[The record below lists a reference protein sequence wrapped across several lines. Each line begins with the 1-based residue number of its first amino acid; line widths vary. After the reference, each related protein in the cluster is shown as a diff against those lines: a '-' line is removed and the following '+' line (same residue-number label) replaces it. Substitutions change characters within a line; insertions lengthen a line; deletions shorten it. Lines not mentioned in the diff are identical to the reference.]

1 MKLVINNAYKK
12 YYDKIKEITFDFDS
26 LGTLI
31 YDGRNQIRNI
41 ELDDII
47 LNIKSFKK
55 PNVINKLIYKYFR
68 KSKAARSY
76 EFANKLI
83 SLDLNTPINIA
94 YIETGKLFLSKS
106 YYICEYFE
114 NDFSMLEVLEERVA
128 DRENVIRQFANFTY
142 SLHKKGVLH
151 LDYSPGNILIKKL
164 GDNYIFSL
172 VDINRM
178 KFLDVS
184 LEMGIRN
191 FSKLWNSEDM
201 LKFISEEYAKLN
213 NVSYEYVYDLL
224 KGYDSKHKDSVEKR
238 KKRKKIIKSILHKK

>member
-1 MKLVINNAYKK
+1 MKLVINKAYKK
-12 YYDKIKEITFDFDS
+12 YYDKIKKITSDFDS

-47 LNIKSFKK
+47 LNVKSFKK

-76 EFANKLI
+76 EYANKLI

-114 NDFSMLEVLEERVA
+114 NDFSMLEVLEERVT

-184 LEMGIRN
+184 LEMGIKN
-191 FSKLWNSEDM
+191 FSKLWNSEEM
-201 LKFISEEYAKLN
+201 LKYISEEYAKLN

-224 KGYDSKHKDSVEKR
+224 RDYDSKHKDSVEKR
-238 KKRKKIIKSILHKK
+238 KKRKKIIKSILYKK

>member
-1 MKLVINNAYKK
+1 MKLVINKAYKK
-12 YYDKIKEITFDFDS
+12 YYDKIKEITSDFDS

-47 LNIKSFKK
+47 LNVKSFKK

-76 EFANKLI
+76 EYANKLI

-114 NDFSMLEVLEERVA
+114 NDFSMLEVLEERVT

-151 LDYSPGNILIKKL
+151 LDYSPGNILIKKS

-184 LEMGIRN
+184 LEMGIKN
-191 FSKLWNSEDM
+191 FSKLWNSEEM
-201 LKFISEEYAKLN
+201 LKYISEEYAKLN

-224 KGYDSKHKDSVEKR
+224 RDYDSKHKDSVEKR
-238 KKRKKIIKSILHKK
+238 KKRKKIIKSILYKK